1 MFPPTAGPP
10 GARDF
15 LEMRRPHIACSS
27 VALAATFL
35 LGACSVP
42 RVDPNVGVPTG
53 IQHVIARYGDAGE
66 SLQLAARVRGIAA
79 QYPRR
84 PAFET
89 AVRQQIRMGDLR
101 ASKLEVAYVDGTA
114 RVFK

>member
-1 MFPPTAGPP
+1 MK
-10 GARDF
+10 
-15 LEMRRPHIACSS
+15 LPHISFGTA
-27 VALAATFL
+27 ALAAIFL
-35 LGACSVP
+35 LGACSAP

-53 IQHVIARYGDAGE
+53 ILHVIARYGDGGE

-89 AVRQQIRMGDLR
+89 AVMQQIRTGDLR